1 MARPR
6 TVYVGVRILD
16 VDHEWYEKLANLT
29 GKSFSD
35 TIRDSLT
42 AYRALMQSP
51 GVAIFKPVDEL
62 RGELVGAYKAGS
74 ALQIPDDI
82 TAESASVRP
91 PKGSRRGGTRSASP
105 SARRNPDTRQE

>member
-1 MARPR
+1 MGRAR
-6 TVYVGVRILD
+6 TAYIGVRIMD
-16 VDHEWYEKLANLT
+16 VDKEWYEKLAHLT

-62 RGELVGAYKAGS
+62 RGELVGAYQAGN
-74 ALQIPDDI
+74 ALQIPNDF
-82 TAESASVRP
+82 TEGSASDRP
-91 PKGSRRGGTRSASP
+91 PKGSPRGGSQSASP
-105 SARRNPDTRQE
+105 SARRRRGNPQP

>member
-62 RGELVGAYKAGS
+62 RGELVGAYQAGT
-74 ALQIPDDI
+74 ALQIPNDI
-82 TAESASVRP
+82 TVGSASARP
-91 PKGSRRGGTRSASP
+91 RSGSRRGGRRSSRP
-105 SARRNPDTRQE
+105 SAPQDPDAPPP